1 MYEDLNQIAHLKFAR
16 EIEFISKKT
25 RERTRDLALEYA
37 ALAGSSGVRSG
48 QQEASIGRAQI
59 DGAEQLV
66 RALYRIWVDL
76 IKQRK
81 GHISRPDIAFIAG
94 KVDGYAQTQKGH
106 LHKAFSDQ
114 RMGAVVNLLTQEAG
128 IQMCAVAADT
138 RRDLEI
144 MVCEYE
150 AFPKDVAA
158 KQEQRVSMD
167 AQVPKRITRQFAN
180 VLNVLVASP
189 SDVNEERDVVTQS
202 IHDWNA
208 AHFTTTGII
217 LNPVRWESHSYP
229 ASGDRPQAIVNKQ
242 IVESGDILI
251 GLFGYKLGTPTGA
264 AQSGT
269 IEEIEEFRKAGKYV
283 ALYFS
288 TADVPRN
295 ADRDQLESLE
305 AYKKE
310 RQKDTLYFDFKDNK
324 TLRDHLNMHLP
335 KIVDDVR
342 KQLEASGSAG
352 DTNKK
357 ETENSAGTA
366 SDLASVQ
373 RSTIMEDIISEL
385 EDDLDRAE
393 RPRTGDV
400 YRRPSNN
407 VWLANRNNVT
417 LPPDV
422 RTQLKYIYHEI
433 DSWLDIVNSG
443 LNPNLGSLQLNQIVS
458 GLAQALPPII
468 LRLKALQLPRAPAE
482 RAEVGEGA
490 IKSSDWERMA
500 EKLSQSCRFLRA
512 DSQWTS
518 DTRREVWRIAGG
530 NGGMCEA
537 LLRQAG
543 AMLLKS
549 PNVRAQLSQE
559 VLSETDN
566 LSRWLLYLKQ
576 RGFHEASFPAYE
588 ELEDGTKITHLMGGI
603 KDLPGSSAQLCI
615 QCAALE
621 T

>member
-1 MYEDLNQIAHLKFAR
+1 MYEDLNQIAQLKLNKA
-16 EIEFISKKT
+16 IESISKET
-25 RERTRDLALEYA
+25 REKVTEMRQEYA
-37 ALAGSSGVRSG
+37 ALSGSYGRRSG
-48 QQEASIGRAQI
+48 QHEASVGRVQI

-66 RALYRIWVDL
+66 RALYQTWVNL
-76 IKQRK
+76 ITQRK
-81 GHISRPDIAFIAG
+81 GHVSRPDIAFIAG

-106 LHKAFSDQ
+106 LHKAFSSQ
-114 RMGAVVNLLTQEAG
+114 RMGAVINVLTQEAER
-128 IQMCAVAADT
+128 QMHAVAADI

-144 MVCEYE
+144 MVREHE

-158 KQEQRVSMD
+158 KQGTVANMD
-167 AQVPKRITRQFAN
+167 AQIPKRITRQFAN
-180 VLNVLVASP
+180 ILNVLVASP

-208 AHFTTTGII
+208 AHFASTGIM

-229 ASGDRPQAIVNKQ
+229 ASGHRPQAIVNKQ

-310 RQKDTLYFDFKDNK
+310 RQKDTLYFDFKDSR
-324 TLRDHLNMHLP
+324 TLRDHLTAHLP
-335 KIVDDVR
+335 KIVEYVR
-342 KQLEASGSAG
+342 EQLEGSRPGREMNSESVGTSAGSA
-352 DTNKK
+352 
-357 ETENSAGTA
+357 TERAATQSWTMIA
-366 SDLASVQ
+366 
-373 RSTIMEDIISEL
+373 DIISEV
-385 EDDLDRAE
+385 EDNLDRAE

-400 YRRPSNN
+400 YRRPSNK
-407 VWLANRNNVT
+407 VWLDNRNRVT

-422 RTQLKYIYHEI
+422 RAQLKNVYHDI
-433 DSWLDIVNSG
+433 DAWLDIVNSG
-443 LNPNLGSLQLNQIVS
+443 LNPNLGSNQLDLIVS
-458 GLAQALPPII
+458 GLRPILSSLI
-468 LRLKALQLPRAPAE
+468 SQMRELKTSSPGN
-482 RAEVGEGA
+482 VKTGSDEGA
-490 IKSSDWERMA
+490 VKSSDWERMA
-500 EKLSQSCRFLRA
+500 DKLAQSCRFLRA

-537 LLRQAG
+537 LLQQAG

-549 PNVRAQLSQE
+549 PKVRVHLSQE
-559 VLSETDN
+559 VLSESDGLN
-566 LSRWLLYLKQ
+566 RWLLYLKQ
-576 RGFHEASFPAYE
+576 RGFHEVSFPAYE
-588 ELEDGTKITHLMGGI
+588 EQEDGTKITHLMGGI
-603 KDLPGSSAQLCI
+603 KDLPENSAQVCI